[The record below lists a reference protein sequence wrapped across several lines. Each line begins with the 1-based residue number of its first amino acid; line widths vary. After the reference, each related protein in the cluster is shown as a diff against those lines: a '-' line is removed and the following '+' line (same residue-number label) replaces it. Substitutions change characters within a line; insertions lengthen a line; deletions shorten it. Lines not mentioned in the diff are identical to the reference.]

1 MIESNNIIVLQHF
14 IVDGMI
20 YITFIIFILLFLGI
34 IQKEP
39 TYVNQ
44 VIFVFKVFI
53 SLYLMVRFNDFR
65 KNVKFTELDRKVC
78 FLAGSYLLLFSLADL
93 INDYSTKIKAFL
105 KSYFPWIK

>member
-1 MIESNNIIVLQHF
+1 MIDVKHF
-14 IVDGMI
+14 IIDWMI

-39 TYVNQ
+39 TYVSQ

-53 SLYLMVRFNDFR
+53 SLYLMYRFNDFR

-93 INDYSTKIKAFL
+93 IHDYSLKIKAFL
-105 KSYFPWIK
+105 KIYLPWIK

>member
-1 MIESNNIIVLQHF
+1 MIDVKHF
-14 IVDGMI
+14 IIDWMI

-39 TYVNQ
+39 TYVSQ

-53 SLYLMVRFNDFR
+53 SLYLMYRFNDFR

-78 FLAGSYLLLFSLADL
+78 FLAGTYLLLFSFADL
-93 INDYSTKIKAFL
+93 INDYSKKIKEFL
-105 KSYFPWIK
+105 KQYLSWIK

>member
-1 MIESNNIIVLQHF
+1 MIDVKHF
-14 IVDGMI
+14 IIDWMI

-39 TYVNQ
+39 TYVSQ

-53 SLYLMVRFNDFR
+53 SLYLMYRFNDFR

-93 INDYSTKIKAFL
+93 IHTYSTKIKGYL
-105 KSYFPWIK
+105 KLYFTWIK

>member
-1 MIESNNIIVLQHF
+1 MIDVKHF
-14 IVDGMI
+14 IIDWMI

-39 TYVNQ
+39 TYVSQ

-53 SLYLMVRFNDFR
+53 SLYLMYRFNDFR

-78 FLAGSYLLLFSLADL
+78 FLAGFYLLLFALADL
-93 INDYSTKIKAFL
+93 IQDYIIKIKSFL
-105 KSYFPWIK
+105 KPYIPWMNKAWS